1 MSTFMTLGIALPDA
15 SMALTRKRFAA
26 AASRFAVSRNSIVW
40 PVESTAQYSIPALAL
55 DAYIGL
61 VYPVGLVGGPKIG
74 PAALIEFRCI
84 RLNPPPNA
92 AGIHLKAP
100 FSQHLSHVLV
110 RQGIS

>member
-1 MSTFMTLGIALPDA
+1 
-15 SMALTRKRFAA
+15 
-26 AASRFAVSRNSIVW
+26 
-40 PVESTAQYSIPALAL
+40 VESTAQYSIPALALAL

-92 AGIHLKAP
+92 AGIDPNAALG
-100 FSQHLSHVLV
+100 QHLSHMLL
-110 RQGIS
+110 RQRIS